1 MTLFDI
7 DLDDPGTWPQDE
19 ELLLVTDR
27 LSTSAMVY
35 AYERGLFAMPLDGV
49 RFANGRIADVIGWF
63 SPTPRAI
70 LPLDGLRVRRSLRK
84 TAKRYRVS
92 VDLAFE
98 RTVMCC
104 ADERRDGGWINSEF
118 VACYLELHDA
128 GIAHS
133 VEVWD
138 DADRLVGGLFGV
150 NLGGLFAGES
160 MFHDAEYGRDA
171 SKVAL
176 MGLVA
181 VLGPDSGRLL
191 DVQWI
196 TDHLR
201 SMGATTV
208 PREEYV
214 DLVSDALSMP
224 SIDPSRGELPTESW
238 RV

>member
-1 MTLFDI
+1 
-7 DLDDPGTWPQDE
+7 
-19 ELLLVTDR
+19 
-27 LSTSAMVY
+27 
-35 AYERGLFAMPLDGV
+35 
-49 RFANGRIADVIGWF
+49 
-63 SPTPRAI
+63 
-70 LPLDGLRVRRSLRK
+70 
-84 TAKRYRVS
+84 
-92 VDLAFE
+92 
-98 RTVMCC
+98 MCC

-224 SIDPSRGELPTESW
+224 SIDPSRGALPAESW